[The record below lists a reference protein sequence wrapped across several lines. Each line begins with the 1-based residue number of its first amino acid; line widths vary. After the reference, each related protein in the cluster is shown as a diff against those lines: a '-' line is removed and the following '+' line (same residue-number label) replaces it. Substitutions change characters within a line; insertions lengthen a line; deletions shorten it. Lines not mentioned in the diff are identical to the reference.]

1 MELFEK
7 NLAALEQRYPLL
19 AEKIKKF
26 EIDKTAGRA
35 GIETAANGMQIPWVK
50 GDNRVWHLNSRQ
62 DPQMAAELYAKRYQI
77 RDYGIYFI
85 FGFSDGRCAQELLKN
100 CNDTNLVV
108 ICEPDLEVFAI
119 SCHYMDFSGIVS
131 DTKTLF
137 YFYELEPDMS
147 VVMSRIINYTRI
159 KLLEFC
165 ILPGYDVLYHEQ
177 CEAFMDGVIEQM
189 RNETVNK
196 STSMTF
202 ERLIPHHKNMEQL
215 HQALEPYDI
224 SDRPCIIVSAGPSLD
239 KNIRQLKQIQG
250 KAFTIVVDAAL
261 RTALKAGIRP
271 DLVCTVDARVPERFF
286 EGVDLTDVIWAYT
299 GTTRKSIAENYGK
312 DVFYYGTFYQKWN
325 ETLKEELGYP
335 IPSFASGGCVSS
347 EAFVLALY
355 LGFRTI
361 VLIGQDLAFTG
372 GSTHT
377 KEATVGRALSDEQY
391 KQRRKIVEVEG
402 IDGTMLDTDFQMWF
416 YKQWFEKVIKM
427 NQDQI
432 KVIDAT
438 EGGAKIE
445 GTIVQTLAET
455 IEQECRGELDIYEIE
470 KQIPPAFTSEQ
481 QKRLLKQLHGMKKE
495 VADFTEKIDGM
506 IKRQEALVD
515 AMEKHLMPQEKLLE
529 ELRRI
534 NQQYEEISQE
544 TILNFIS
551 MYAHKEE
558 YELGDIIYTEET
570 MGPKELLEQGL
581 RLYKGYHNG
590 ARMLAEDIEEI
601 LMKD

>member
-35 GIETAANGMQIPWVK
+35 GIETAENGMQIPWVK

-202 ERLIPHHKNMEQL
+202 ERLIPQHMLFHMKNCIYHKNMEQL

-250 KAFTIVVDAAL
+250 KAFIIVVDAAL

-402 IDGTMLDTDFQMWF
+402 IDGTMLETDFQMWF

-470 KQIPPAFTSEQ
+470 KQIPPAFTPEQ

-581 RLYKGYHNG
+581 RLYK
-590 ARMLAEDIEEI
+590 
-601 LMKD
+601 